1 MTAPELDELI
11 HRARRAELTRPEQV
25 LLSIELSNYREMAL
39 RLERSVHNLVKRI
52 EAIDGQD

>member
-25 LLSIELSNYREMAL
+25 LLAIELSNYREMAL
-39 RLERSVHNLVKRI
+39 RMERAIHDLVKKI
-52 EAIDGQD
+52 EAIDEA